1 MLVRLSHEA
10 EADLERIA
18 DFIADSDP
26 AHAVDTVL
34 DLRAACVA
42 LGDYP
47 RRFPL
52 VPRYFHLGV
61 RRRVCGR
68 YLVFYAVNDRSV
80 DVLRIVHGASN
91 YEKSLFP
98 GW

>member
-10 EADLERIA
+10 EADLEEIA
-18 DFIADSDP
+18 DFIAEADP
-26 AHAVDTVL
+26 ARAVDTVV
-34 DLRAACVA
+34 DLRAACFA

-52 VPRYFHLGV
+52 VPRYVHLGV
-61 RRRVCGR
+61 RRRVYGR

-80 DVLRIVHGASN
+80 DVLRIVHGATD
-91 YEKSLFP
+91 YDKSLFP